1 MGKPNAT
8 TIQTKIRA
16 MKAETRQPMQKSQS
30 DADSALRLMQAD
42 LQKRDKEHFT
52 AHARNVIRSRK
63 KFEGYQ
69 RILEALTTISDNSI
83 DITSRASKEKAIPSE
98 FAEDL
103 TIVCN
108 VGQVIKIASFDNFRS
123 SIQQLYPKAAFQTI
137 MGQDKLPD
145 VIRNAFLHD
154 GVTEQEFMSIYQEF
168 ASANPDFPTK
178 MRDYLG
184 LSIGMDSNPQMPQ
197 QMTQQI
203 PGMPNQGYPQPQGIP
218 QSSYPQMQGFPSSAN
233 APAQQ
238 YQPINSLFVPVDIP
252 EFTRD
257 RWNGLSQAISEATS

>member
-8 TIQTKIRA
+8 QIQTKIRA
-16 MKAETRQPMQKSQS
+16 MKAETRQPMNKSQS

-42 LQKRDKEHFT
+42 LQRRDKEHFT
-52 AHARNVIRSRK
+52 AHARNVVRSRK

-83 DITSRASKEKAIPSE
+83 DITSRAAKEKTIPSE

-123 SIQQLYPKAAFQTI
+123 SIQSLYPKAAFQTI
-137 MGQDKLPD
+137 IGQDKLSD
-145 VIRNAFLHD
+145 VIKDAFLHD
-154 GVTEQEFMSIYQEF
+154 GVTEQELMNIYQEF
-168 ASANPDFPTK
+168 ASQNPDFPTK
-178 MRDYLG
+178 MQNYF
-184 LSIGMDSNPQMPQ
+184 GMSVGMSPSP

-203 PGMPNQGYPQPQGIP
+203 PGAPMQPFIPQMQGYPQTQGYPSAPQ
-218 QSSYPQMQGFPSSAN
+218 
-233 APAQQ
+233 QQ

-252 EFTRD
+252 EFSRN
-257 RWNGLSQAISEATS
+257 RWEGLSQAINEATG